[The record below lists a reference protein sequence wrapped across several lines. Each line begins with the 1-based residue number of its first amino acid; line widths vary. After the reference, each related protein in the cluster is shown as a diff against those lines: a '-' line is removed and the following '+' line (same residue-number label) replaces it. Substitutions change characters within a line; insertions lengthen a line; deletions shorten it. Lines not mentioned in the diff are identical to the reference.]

1 MPTIIMTFAVS
12 ISWIAYGITKSDGFI
27 ILPNSLGGLLGLAQ
41 LCVYF
46 KYRPGQKSIIKD
58 RSSYDALAIP

>member
-1 MPTIIMTFAVS
+1 MPTIIMTLAVS
-12 ISWIAYGITKSDGFI
+12 ASWTSYGIAKSDTFV

-41 LCVYF
+41 LYIYF

-58 RSSYDALAIP
+58 RSSYDALTSP